1 MKDYDHYAT
10 FYAKL
15 EKAGHVLKKDE
26 DGKVDYFAFSYEI
39 HNGPECIKCGEVWC
53 QHCEGRPD
61 FICDPCAE

>member
-26 DGKVDYFAFSYEI
+26 DGKVDYFAFS
-39 HNGPECIKCGEVWC
+39 
-53 QHCEGRPD
+53 
-61 FICDPCAE
+61 